1 MLDLRAYNDV
11 LFRVDEVFAPKMD
24 EYLAF
29 DERFFY
35 NQTELN
41 RAYLAHQFDTEPKS
55 LSIEETKELL
65 KAPLKTYFF
74 EGTSES
80 LATGLKAYYSGASTK
95 QWSEYGGEPY
105 HFKLILDASKGLS
118 KEQVVKTDKLIKT
131 YKNVRSVYDG
141 ANIKVGI
148 KADVKAYSYA
158 ISGENVS
165 VYPYVVSNINEHA
178 HFKFGAT
185 TQINEIISIPIDAI
199 RVLTR

>member
-65 KAPLKTYFF
+65 KTPLKTYFF

-80 LATGLKAYYSGASTK
+80 LETGLKAYYSGASTK
-95 QWSEYGGEPY
+95 QWIEYGGEPY

-118 KEQVVKTDKLIKT
+118 KEQVAKTDKLIKT

-185 TQINEIISIPIDAI
+185 TQINEIISIPINTKQIFA
-199 RVLTR
+199 R

>member
-35 NQTELN
+35 NQTNIN

-74 EGTSES
+74 EGTSDS
-80 LATGLKAYYSGASTK
+80 LETGLKAYYSCASTK

-118 KEQVVKTDKLIKT
+118 KEQVAKTDKLIKT

-141 ANIKVGI
+141 ASI
-148 KADVKAYSYA
+148 KATASINLKAYSYTF
-158 ISGENVS
+158 SGENIS
-165 VYPYVVSNINEHA
+165 VDPYVVSNINEHA
-178 HFKFGAT
+178 HFKFGAA
-185 TQINEIISIPIDAI
+185 TQINEIISIPINTKQIFA
-199 RVLTR
+199 R

>member
-1 MLDLRAYNDV
+1 MLDLRAYSDV
-11 LFRVDEVFAPKMD
+11 LFRVDEIFAPKMD

-80 LATGLKAYYSGASTK
+80 LETGLKAYYSGASTK
-95 QWSEYGGEPY
+95 QWSEYDGEPY

-118 KEQVVKTDKLIKT
+118 KEQVARTDKLIKT
-131 YKNVRSVYDG
+131 YK
-141 ANIKVGI
+141 K
-148 KADVKAYSYA
+148 
-158 ISGENVS
+158 
-165 VYPYVVSNINEHA
+165 
-178 HFKFGAT
+178 
-185 TQINEIISIPIDAI
+185 
-199 RVLTR
+199 

>member
-35 NQTELN
+35 NRTELN

-80 LATGLKAYYSGASTK
+80 LEAGLKAYYSGASTK

-118 KEQVVKTDKLIKT
+118 KEQAAKTDKLIKT

-148 KADVKAYSYA
+148 KADVKAYSYTF
-158 ISGENVS
+158 SGENVS

-178 HFKFGAT
+178 YFKAGAT
-185 TQINEIISIPIDAI
+185 TQINEIISIPINTKQIFA
-199 RVLTR
+199 R

>member
-35 NQTELN
+35 DQTDLN
-41 RAYLAHQFDTEPKS
+41 RPYLAHQFDTEPKS
-55 LSIEETKELL
+55 LSVEETKELL
-65 KAPLKTYFF
+65 KTPLKTYFF

-118 KEQVVKTDKLIKT
+118 KEQVAKTDKLIKT

-199 RVLTR
+199 RVFTR

>member
-11 LFRVDEVFAPKMD
+11 LFRVDEVFSSKMD

-35 NQTELN
+35 NQTDLN
-41 RAYLAHQFDTEPKS
+41 RPYLAHQFDTEPKS
-55 LSIEETKELL
+55 LSIDETKELL

-80 LATGLKAYYSGASTK
+80 LETGLKAYYGGASTK

-118 KEQVVKTDKLIKT
+118 KEQVAKTDKLIKT

-158 ISGENVS
+158 ISGENIS

-185 TQINEIISIPIDAI
+185 TQINEIISIPINTKQIFA
-199 RVLTR
+199 R

>member
-29 DERFFY
+29 DECFFY

-80 LATGLKAYYSGASTK
+80 LEAGLKAYYSGASTK

-118 KEQVVKTDKLIKT
+118 KEQVAKTDKLIKT

-141 ANIKVGI
+141 TNIKVGI

-178 HFKFGAT
+178 YFKAGAT
-185 TQINEIISIPIDAI
+185 TQINEIISIPINTKQIFA
-199 RVLTR
+199 R

>member
-35 NQTELN
+35 NQTNIN

-74 EGTSES
+74 EGTSDS
-80 LATGLKAYYSGASTK
+80 LETGLKAYYSCASTK

-118 KEQVVKTDKLIKT
+118 KEQVAKTDKLIKT

-141 ANIKVGI
+141 ASI
-148 KADVKAYSYA
+148 KATASINLKAYSYTF
-158 ISGENVS
+158 SGENIS
-165 VYPYVVSNINEHA
+165 VDRYVVSNINEHA
-178 HFKFGAT
+178 HFKFGAA
-185 TQINEIISIPIDAI
+185 TQINEIISIPINTKQIFA
-199 RVLTR
+199 R

>member
-35 NQTELN
+35 NQTDLN
-41 RAYLAHQFDTEPKS
+41 RPYLAHQFDTEPKN

-148 KADVKAYSYA
+148 KADIKAYSYA

-178 HFKFGAT
+178 HFKFGAA

>member
-35 NQTELN
+35 NRTELN

-65 KAPLKTYFF
+65 KTPLKTYFF

-80 LATGLKAYYSGASTK
+80 LETGLKAYYSGASTK
-95 QWSEYGGEPY
+95 QWIAYGGEPY

-118 KEQVVKTDKLIKT
+118 KEQVAKTDKLIKT

-185 TQINEIISIPIDAI
+185 TQINEIISIPINTKQIFA
-199 RVLTR
+199 R

>member
-11 LFRVDEVFAPKMD
+11 LFRVDEVFGSKMD
-24 EYLAF
+24 EYLSF

-35 NQTELN
+35 NQTDVN

-80 LATGLKAYYSGASTK
+80 LETGLKAYYSGASTK
-95 QWSEYGGEPY
+95 QWSEYGGDPY

-118 KEQVVKTDKLIKT
+118 KEQIFKTDKLVKT

-141 ANIKVGI
+141 ASI
-148 KADVKAYSYA
+148 KATASINLKAHSYTF
-158 ISGENVS
+158 SGENIS
-165 VYPYVVSNINEHA
+165 VTPYVVSNINESA
-178 HFKFGAT
+178 KFKAGAT
-185 TQINEIISIPIDAI
+185 TQINEIISIPISTKQIFA
-199 RVLTR
+199 R

>member
-35 NQTELN
+35 NRTELN

-65 KAPLKTYFF
+65 KTPLKTYFF

-80 LATGLKAYYSGASTK
+80 LETGLKAYYSGASTK
-95 QWSEYGGEPY
+95 QWIEYGGEPY

-118 KEQVVKTDKLIKT
+118 KEQVTKTDKLIKT

-141 ANIKVGI
+141 ASI
-148 KADVKAYSYA
+148 KATASINLKAYSYTF
-158 ISGENVS
+158 SGES
-165 VYPYVVSNINEHA
+165 ISIDPYVISNISQRA
-178 HFKFGAT
+178 SFKAGAT
-185 TQINEIISIPIDAI
+185 TQINEIISIPINTKQIFA
-199 RVLTR
+199 R

>member
-80 LATGLKAYYSGASTK
+80 LETGLKAYYSGASK
-95 QWSEYGGEPY
+95 S
-105 HFKLILDASKGLS
+105 S
-118 KEQVVKTDKLIKT
+118 
-131 YKNVRSVYDG
+131 G
-141 ANIKVGI
+141 ANT
-148 KADVKAYSYA
+148 AAS
-158 ISGENVS
+158 
-165 VYPYVVSNINEHA
+165 H
-178 HFKFGAT
+178 
-185 TQINEIISIPIDAI
+185 IILS
-199 RVLTR
+199 LFWTRAKG

>member
-24 EYLAF
+24 GYLAF

-80 LATGLKAYYSGASTK
+80 LEAGLKAYYSGASTK

-118 KEQVVKTDKLIKT
+118 KEQAAKTDKLIKT

-148 KADVKAYSYA
+148 KADVKAYSYTF
-158 ISGENVS
+158 SGENVS

-178 HFKFGAT
+178 YFKAGAT
-185 TQINEIISIPIDAI
+185 TQINEIISIPINTKQIFA
-199 RVLTR
+199 R

>member
-24 EYLAF
+24 AYLAF

-80 LATGLKAYYSGASTK
+80 LEAGLKAYYSGASTK

-118 KEQVVKTDKLIKT
+118 KEQVAKTDKLIKT

-141 ANIKVGI
+141 TNIKVGI

-178 HFKFGAT
+178 YFKAGAT
-185 TQINEIISIPIDAI
+185 TQINEIISIPINTKQIFA
-199 RVLTR
+199 R

>member
-55 LSIEETKELL
+55 LSIEETKEIL

-74 EGTSES
+74 EGTNES
-80 LATGLKAYYSGASTK
+80 LETGLKAYYSGASTK

-118 KEQVVKTDKLIKT
+118 KEQVAKTDKLIKT

-185 TQINEIISIPIDAI
+185 TQINEIISIPINTKQIFA
-199 RVLTR
+199 R

>member
-24 EYLAF
+24 EYLVF

-80 LATGLKAYYSGASTK
+80 LETGLKAYYGGASTK

-118 KEQVVKTDKLIKT
+118 KEQVAKTDKLIKT

-158 ISGENVS
+158 ISGENIS

-185 TQINEIISIPIDAI
+185 TQINEIISIPINTKQIFA
-199 RVLTR
+199 R

>member
-11 LFRVDEVFAPKMD
+11 LFRVDEVFDSKMD
-24 EYLAF
+24 EYLTF

-35 NQTELN
+35 NQTDVN

-80 LATGLKAYYSGASTK
+80 LETGLKAYYSGASTK
-95 QWSEYGGEPY
+95 QWSEYGGDPY
-105 HFKLILDASKGLS
+105 HFKLILDANKGLS
-118 KEQVVKTDKLIKT
+118 KEQILKTDKLVKT

-141 ANIKVGI
+141 ASI
-148 KADVKAYSYA
+148 KATASINLKAYSYTF
-158 ISGENVS
+158 SGESIS
-165 VYPYVVSNINEHA
+165 VDPYVISNINQRA
-178 HFKFGAT
+178 SFKVGAT
-185 TQINEIISIPIDAI
+185 TQINEIISIPISTKQIFA
-199 RVLTR
+199 R

>member
-11 LFRVDEVFAPKMD
+11 LFRVDEVFSSKMD

-35 NQTELN
+35 NQTDLN
-41 RAYLAHQFDTEPKS
+41 RPYLAHQFDTEPKS
-55 LSIEETKELL
+55 LSIDETKELL

-80 LATGLKAYYSGASTK
+80 LEAGLKAYYSGASTK

-118 KEQVVKTDKLIKT
+118 KEQVAKTDKLIKT

-141 ANIKVGI
+141 ASI
-148 KADVKAYSYA
+148 KATASINLKAYSYTF
-158 ISGENVS
+158 SGENIS
-165 VYPYVVSNINEHA
+165 VDPYVVSNINEHA
-178 HFKFGAT
+178 YFKFGAT
-185 TQINEIISIPIDAI
+185 TQINEVISIPIDAI

>member
-118 KEQVVKTDKLIKT
+118 KEQVAKTDKLVKT

-141 ANIKVGI
+141 ASI
-148 KADVKAYSYA
+148 KATANINLKAYTYTF
-158 ISGENVS
+158 SGES
-165 VYPYVVSNINEHA
+165 ISADPYVVSNISQRA
-178 HFKFGAT
+178 SFKVGAA
-185 TQINEIISIPIDAI
+185 TQINEIISIPINTKQIFA
-199 RVLTR
+199 R

>member
-1 MLDLRAYNDV
+1 MLDLRAYNDA

-29 DERFFY
+29 DEHFFY
-35 NQTELN
+35 NQTDIN

-55 LSIEETKELL
+55 LSIDETKELL

-80 LATGLKAYYSGASTK
+80 LEAGLKAYYSGASTK

-118 KEQVVKTDKLIKT
+118 KEQAAKTDKLIKT

-141 ANIKVGI
+141 ASI
-148 KADVKAYSYA
+148 KATAGINLKAYSYTF
-158 ISGENVS
+158 IGESIS

-178 HFKFGAT
+178 HFKFGAA